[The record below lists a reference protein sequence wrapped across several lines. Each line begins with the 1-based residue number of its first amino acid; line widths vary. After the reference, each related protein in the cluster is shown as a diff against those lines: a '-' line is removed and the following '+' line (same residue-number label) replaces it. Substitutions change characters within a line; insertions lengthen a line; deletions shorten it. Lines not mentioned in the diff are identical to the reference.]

1 AEYKPIQINV
11 DIAHLPQG
19 VQVENQSYVYEGK
32 TYILINALGSGV
44 VPDGKYLYDPDTHR
58 VEIQWVQGI
67 GSDKAA
73 APQARL
79 MATVIN
85 GILNRQLPWR
95 LVLLGVFLVFTVEL
109 LGIRS
114 LPFATGAYLS
124 IATTMAIFAG
134 GVVRWLVERS
144 RGAEAG
150 SDVGPGPL
158 FASGLIAGG
167 GAIGLLGIVV
177 ALLEDQEIRYHIFR
191 PGLFQFGPKIMG
203 GWSNSDLFAIVMFLG
218 LAASQ
223 FYFARK

>member
-1 AEYKPIQINV
+1 M
-11 DIAHLPQG
+11 
-19 VQVENQSYVYEGK
+19 
-32 TYILINALGSGV
+32 
-44 VPDGKYLYDPDTHR
+44 
-58 VEIQWVQGI
+58 QGI

-79 MATVIN
+79 MATVIS
-85 GILNRQLPWR
+85 GILNRRLPWR
-95 LVLLGVFLVFTVEL
+95 LVLLGVFLVITVEL

-134 GVVRWLVERS
+134 GAVRWLVERS

-158 FASGLIAGG
+158 YASGLIAGG
-167 GAIGLLGIVV
+167 GVFGLLGIVV
-177 ALLEDQEIRYHIFR
+177 ALLEDQEFRYHIFR

-203 GWSNSDLFAIVMFLG
+203 AWSNSDLFAIVMFLA

-223 FYFARK
+223 FYFARKKMD

>member
-1 AEYKPIQINV
+1 
-11 DIAHLPQG
+11 
-19 VQVENQSYVYEGK
+19 
-32 TYILINALGSGV
+32 
-44 VPDGKYLYDPDTHR
+44 
-58 VEIQWVQGI
+58 
-67 GSDKAA
+67 
-73 APQARL
+73 

-134 GVVRWLVERS
+134 GAVRWLVERS
-144 RGAEAG
+144 RGAAAG

-158 FASGLIAGG
+158 YASGLIAGG
-167 GAIGLLGIVV
+167 GVFGLLGIVV
-177 ALLEDQEIRYHIFR
+177 ALLEDQEFRYHIFR

-203 GWSNSDLFAIVMFLG
+203 SLADSHVFAVFMFLL

-223 FYFARK
+223 FYFARKKME